1 MQSHQDTP
9 ELLADE
15 SSQPGP
21 EKVEDEH
28 LNSTGSRDERDKG
41 QDAGLQPAVE
51 SELPPDE
58 SSAALAVSNSAL
70 GNIISDTSGNLQ
82 DCVVHAP
89 DLLQVMSGHDFAG
102 RDTRERACLNKSTG
116 MSDRLGI
123 YYQIIPPGYRTS
135 SPHAHSAE
143 DELVFCLQGRGVVW
157 QNGWTY
163 PFAPGDVAGWKAG
176 TGITHTIINDTKRVP
191 GEARGEEE
199 EDLILL
205 VVGEN
210 KPGEDRLFY
219 PFNPEKYDIPGRL
232 KWDGPKS
239 QNHWGQHP
247 GIARAERPNDV
258 LPDVQTGARPS
269 NIICWKDQLAEVG
282 HGEMS
287 AYATSLSQ
295 ETGLSGRLGC
305 NLEIAPPG
313 TRSSD
318 PHAHSVEDELV
329 FVIQGE
335 GSVWLDGHVF
345 PISPGDAIGFKGG
358 TGLAHT
364 IINNSNASGD
374 ESGQDLVTWIVGEN
388 RRSEDRVVYPLHP
401 EKRQTFKRWWE
412 DSPQRKLG
420 DHPGRPAR
428 PYSLR

>member
-1 MQSHQDTP
+1 MQSHQHTP
-9 ELLADE
+9 ELLTDE
-15 SSQPGP
+15 SSKPAP
-21 EKVEDEH
+21 EKVEDEY
-28 LNSTGSRDERDKG
+28 LDSTGSGDERDKG
-41 QDAGLQPAVE
+41 LDAGSQSAVE
-51 SELPPDE
+51 RPTAE
-58 SSAALAVSNSAL
+58 SLAALGVSNPAS
-70 GNIISDTSGNLQ
+70 GNISDTSGNLQ
-82 DCVVHAP
+82 DCLVHAP

-102 RDTRERACLNKSTG
+102 RDTRKRACLNKATR

-191 GEARGEEE
+191 GEAPDEEE

-219 PFNPEKYDIPGRL
+219 PFNPEKYDIPGRI

-358 TGLAHT
+358 AGLAHT
-364 IINNSNASGD
+364 IINDSNASGD
-374 ESGQDLVTWIVGEN
+374 ESGQDLITWIVGEN

-420 DHPGRPAR
+420 DHPGRPAK

>member
-1 MQSHQDTP
+1 MQSHEDTAEP
-9 ELLADE
+9 LPNDLDRNNSGNTEKECLE
-15 SSQPGP
+15 S
-21 EKVEDEH
+21 
-28 LNSTGSRDERDKG
+28 T
-41 QDAGLQPAVE
+41 
-51 SELPPDE
+51 
-58 SSAALAVSNSAL
+58 
-70 GNIISDTSGNLQ
+70 DTSNERNKVLDNELQSMNLEVENELSKDEPLATLGQLNPDSNIVDDTSTNIQ
-82 DCVVHAP
+82 DCIVHAP
-89 DLLQVMSGHDFAG
+89 DLLEVMSGHDFAG
-102 RDTRERACLNKSTG
+102 RDARKRACLNKATG
-116 MSDRLGI
+116 MSNRLGV

-143 DELVFCLQGRGVVW
+143 DELVFCLQGRGIVW

-191 GEARGEEE
+191 GEAADKEE

-219 PFNPEKYDIPGRL
+219 PFNPEKHDIPGRL
-232 KWDGPKS
+232 KWDGPTA

-282 HGEMS
+282 EGEMS
-287 AYATSLSQ
+287 AFATSLSQ

-305 NLEIAPPG
+305 NLEVAPPG

-335 GSVWLDGHVF
+335 GSVWLDGQVF
-345 PISPGDAIGFKGG
+345 PVSPGDAVGFKAG
-358 TGLAHT
+358 TGLSHT
-364 IINNSNASGD
+364 FINDSNASGD
-374 ESGQDLVTWIVGEN
+374 EAGQDLVTWIVGEN
-388 RRSEDRVVYPLHP
+388 RRAEDKVVYPLHP
-401 EKRQTFKRWWE
+401 EKKQTFKRWWD
-412 DSPQRKLG
+412 DSPERKL
-420 DHPGRPAR
+420 D
-428 PYSLR
+428 L

>member
-1 MQSHQDTP
+1 MQSHQDTLD
-9 ELLADE
+9 LLNDE
-15 SSQPGP
+15 PSKTGT
-21 EKVEDEH
+21 EKAENEH
-28 LNSTGSRDERDKG
+28 LNPTGSGDEQDKSS
-41 QDAGLQPAVE
+41 DTGLRIAVE
-51 SELPPDE
+51 SKLPTDE
-58 SSAALAVSNSAL
+58 SPATLDVSDSAS
-70 GNIISDTSGNLQ
+70 GNVGDTSRNVQ

-102 RDTRERACLNKSTG
+102 RDTRKRACLNKATG
-116 MSDRLGI
+116 M
-123 YYQIIPPGYRTS
+123 

-143 DELVFCLQGRGVVW
+143 DELVFCLQGRGIVW

-163 PFAPGDVAGWKAG
+163 PFVPGDVAGWKAG
-176 TGITHTIINDTKRVP
+176 TGTTHTIINDTKRVP
-191 GEARGEEE
+191 GETADEEE

-232 KWDGPKS
+232 KWDGPKP

-247 GIARAERPNDV
+247 GVARAERPNDV

-305 NLEIAPPG
+305 NLEVAPPG

-345 PISPGDAIGFKGG
+345 PVSPGDAIGFKGG

-364 IINNSNASGD
+364 IINDSNALGD
-374 ESGQDLVTWIVGEN
+374 EPGQDLVTWVVGEN

-412 DSPQRKLG
+412 AKYLTR
-420 DHPGRPAR
+420 
-428 PYSLR
+428 